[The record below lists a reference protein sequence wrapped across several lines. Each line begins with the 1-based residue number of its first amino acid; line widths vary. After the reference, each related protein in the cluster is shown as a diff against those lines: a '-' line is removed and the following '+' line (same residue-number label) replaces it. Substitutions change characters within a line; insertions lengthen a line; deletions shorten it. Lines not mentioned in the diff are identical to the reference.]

1 MSARSPESPGDEPT
15 PAEHDEE
22 ARLFYERLEQRGQL
36 VDVDANTDL
45 SALPPHVTHIRHPDG
60 TIERIGYAAF

>member
-1 MSARSPESPGDEPT
+1 MSARSPESPSDEPT
-15 PAEHDEE
+15 PAKHDEE
-22 ARLFYERLEQRGQL
+22 YYERLEQRGQL

-45 SALPPHVTHIRHPDG
+45 SALPPNVTHIRHPDG